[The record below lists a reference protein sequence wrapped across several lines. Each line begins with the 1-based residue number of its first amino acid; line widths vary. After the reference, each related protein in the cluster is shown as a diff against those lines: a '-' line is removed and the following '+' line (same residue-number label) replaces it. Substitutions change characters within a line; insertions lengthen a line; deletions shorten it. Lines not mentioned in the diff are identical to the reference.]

1 MNDQLLN
8 KFKLTNKVAII
19 TGGIGLLGIK
29 HAEAIAEMGGTPIL
43 LDINDEKGGSVAAKI
58 AKKYKTT
65 CSYYNCDIT
74 NENAIE
80 KVKDDIIKS
89 HNKIDIL
96 INNAAIDPKVK
107 TDISHETSRLEKFSL
122 DQWNLEISVGL
133 TGAYLCSKIFGSEM
147 AQKECGVIVN
157 ISSDLGIISPDQR
170 LYRKDGLQ
178 EDQQPVKPI
187 TYSVIKHGII
197 GLTKYLAT
205 YWADKGIRV
214 NTLSPGGVFTSQPD
228 EFISKISELIP
239 LGRMAHK
246 DEYKAAIVY
255 LCSDASSYMTG
266 SNLVIDGGRTI
277 I

>member
-1 MNDQLLN
+1 MNLLN

-19 TGGIGLLGIK
+19 TGGAGLLGTK
-29 HAEAIAEMGGTPIL
+29 HAEAIAEMGGMPIL
-43 LDINDEKGGSVAAKI
+43 LDIDDGKGELAAANISKAFNI
-58 AKKYKTT
+58 SCA
-65 CSYYNCDIT
+65 YYNCDIT
-74 NENAIE
+74 NEGAIE
-80 KVKDDIIKS
+80 KVKDDIIKT
-89 HNKIDIL
+89 HCNIDIL

-170 LYRKDGLQ
+170 LYRKEGTQ
-178 EDQQPVKPI
+178 ENEQPVKPI

-214 NTLSPGGVFTSQPD
+214 NTISPGGVYTGQPD
-228 EFISKISELIP
+228 EFVNKISELIP
-239 LGRMAHK
+239 LGRMAYE
-246 DEYKAAIVY
+246 DEYKAAIVF

-266 SNLVIDGGRTI
+266 SNLVIDGGRTCW
-277 I
+277 